1 MKIRLFLV
9 LAILIFVSP
18 ASTFGQGKIMED
30 FTISSSILGKDMN
43 YSVYLPPNYEE
54 SSRHYPVVYLL
65 HGYSDDDSGWIQ
77 FGEADRLLD
86 AAIISGEIPPMIL
99 ILPDGEVSFYINS
112 SDGKVMWEDY
122 FLKELQPK
130 VESEYRI
137 RAEKAYRGLAGLSMG
152 GYGSLILALR
162 NPDLFAAVAAFSSA
176 ISTDEQITEMPQ
188 GRYDFMYGV
197 MHGRGL
203 VGEARLNDHWRSH
216 SVLDIV
222 KTRDLDELKKI
233 RYYIDCGDDDFLAI
247 GNSMLH
253 IEMLKREIPHQY
265 RVRDG
270 AHTWSYWRTGLID
283 GLKFIG
289 QSFRR

>member
-1 MKIRLFLV
+1 MIFPESI
-9 LAILIFVSP
+9 LA
-18 ASTFGQGKIMED
+18 QGKITED
-30 FTISSSILGKDMN
+30 FAISSSILGKDMN

-86 AAIISGEIPPMIL
+86 AAIMSGEIPPMIL

-112 SDGKVMWEDY
+112 SDGEVMWEDY

-130 VESEYRI
+130 VESDYRI
-137 RAEKAYRGLAGLSMG
+137 RAEKAYRGIAGLSMG

-162 NPDLFAAVAAFSSA
+162 NPELFSAVAAFSSA
-176 ISTDEQITEMPQ
+176 VSTDEQITEMPQ
-188 GRYDFMYGV
+188 GRYDLMYGV

-203 VGEARLNDHWRSH
+203 EGEDRLNDHWKSH

-222 KTRDLDELKKI
+222 KTRSLDELKKI

-253 IEMLKREIPHQY
+253 IEMLKKQVPHQY

-289 QSFRR
+289 ESFRR